1 MTLCVF
7 LGSSVFALANAKS
20 PQLAPQV
27 PLPAMSYTKV
37 DLDDAIFAIVDAA
50 NADGNNHIGADFEDE
65 DDHDH
70 NGCIADKVVF
80 ATGVQ
85 TYESD
90 GSIWFATGP
99 LAELFATEYLDLN
112 SPDDEIEITFVD
124 GEGNKAKVGAHYQSL
139 TSPSWEFPDGR
150 ATVDVSAEHKDV
162 FKLDNGKGNVKGL
175 NVVLRDD
182 PASGLPSL
190 GYNRLYRVLTHGGVA
205 PAFHGHKG
213 KTVGMGYTTF
223 YVFLTC
229 INDQFPE

>member
-20 PQLAPQV
+20 PQPTPQA
-27 PLPAMSYTKV
+27 PLPAMTYTAG
-37 DLDDAIFAIVDAA
+37 DLDDAIDTIVAAAIADVD
-50 NADGNNHIGADFEDE
+50 NHIGDDFEGV
-65 DDHDH
+65 HDH
-70 NGCIADKVVF
+70 KGCTVKEVVF

-90 GSIWFATGP
+90 GKIWFATGP
-99 LAELFATEYLDLN
+99 LADLYATNYLDLDN
-112 SPDDEIEITFVD
+112 SDDEIEITFIND
-124 GEGNKAKVGAHYQSL
+124 EGKKAKIGAHYQSL
-139 TSPSWEFPDGR
+139 GSPSWEFKKGR
-150 ATVDVSAEHKDV
+150 ATVDVLPEHKDV

-190 GYNRLYRVLTHGGVA
+190 EFNRLYRVLTHGGVA
-205 PAFHGHKG
+205 PAFHGHTG

-229 INDQFPE
+229 DNDQFPG

>member
-20 PQLAPQV
+20 PQPTPQAP
-27 PLPAMSYTKV
+27 LSAETYTKA
-37 DLDDAIFAIVDAA
+37 DLDDAISNIVAAAI
-50 NADGNNHIGADFEDE
+50 ADGDNHISDDFEGS
-65 DDHDH
+65 HDH
-70 NGCIADKVVF
+70 SNCTVEEVVF

-90 GSIWFATGP
+90 GTIWFATGP
-99 LAELFATEYLDLN
+99 LAELYTTNYLDLDN
-112 SPDDEIEITFVD
+112 PDDEIEITFVD
-124 GEGNKAKVGAHYQSL
+124 GEGKKAKIGAHYQSL
-139 TSPSWEFPDGR
+139 TSPSWEFPEGR
-150 ATVDVSAEHKDV
+150 ATVDVSADHKDV

-182 PASGLPSL
+182 SAPGLPSL
-190 GYNRLYRVLTHGGVA
+190 GYNRLYRVLTHGGVS
-205 PAFHGHKG
+205 PTFHGHKG

-229 INDQFPE
+229 ANDQFPS